1 MGVGWNLAEQKCSG
15 EQSYWIDYQIFK
27 LDSTGEGDGVPCEKE
42 RSGHAACLVNCGEKT
57 LLSNWILEDS

>member
-15 EQSYWIDYQIFK
+15 EQSHWIDQGFK
-27 LDSTGEGDGVPCEKE
+27 LDSMGEGDGVPCEKE
-42 RSGHAACLVNCGEKT
+42 RSGNAAFLVYCGEKT